1 MLPNSE
7 NICSVDM
14 FSTQTKFLV
23 SCFAPATE
31 NKQNR
36 AAMSDLW
43 SAVRTLAKY
52 GTSAYCIY
60 LSQLYVGLQIGGFCC
75 CCFAGFSL

>member
-52 GTSAYCIY
+52 GRIHVNNGHAIARCDNTLPVLAPRGEFRY
-60 LSQLYVGLQIGGFCC
+60 
-75 CCFAGFSL
+75 

>member
-52 GTSAYCIY
+52 GTPSTSSAINN
-60 LSQLYVGLQIGGFCC
+60 
-75 CCFAGFSL
+75 